1 MKEFNKVVLHILF
14 WITVPLT
21 IFYFKWA
28 AQETTSLPGLPSPVS
43 EKYFDIVSNNLDV
56 IIVSLLGSIPF
67 FYLSLFFLT
76 PKLLY
81 KINCI
86 KIALYISSVLTYSFV
101 VVLFTDLFF
110 PMYYFFGTP
119 YAIKVLIPIVLLSGF
134 GGTLFAF
141 NEKLQGEKK

>member
-43 EKYFDIVSNNLDV
+43 ENYFDIVSNNLDV

-81 KINCI
+81 KRNCI